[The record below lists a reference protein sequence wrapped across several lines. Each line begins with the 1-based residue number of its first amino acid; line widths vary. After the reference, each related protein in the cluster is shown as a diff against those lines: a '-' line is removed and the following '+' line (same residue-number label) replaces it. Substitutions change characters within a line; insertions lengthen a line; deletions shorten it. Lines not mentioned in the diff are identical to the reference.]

1 MRTTYTA
8 AVEVAAK
15 HALEVVHLTSAF
27 SQYSPKIGT
36 SPRGWLELRIS
47 LQATSLAQAC
57 SRALAVASAATGAEA
72 IACEV
77 MTENESAK
85 REEVVPQRR
94 TSTAPVKPRP
104 TRSQDAPPREGT
116 TDAGLIAHPHRDR

>member
-8 AVEVAAK
+8 AVEVATK
-15 HALEVVHLTSAF
+15 HALEVEQLTSAF

-47 LQATSLAQAC
+47 LRATSLAQAC

-77 MTENESAK
+77 MTENESDK
-85 REEVVPQRR
+85 REEVVPQPRG
-94 TSTAPVKPRP
+94 STAPVNGRP
-104 TRSQDAPPREGT
+104 TRLQDASPREGT
-116 TDAGLIAHPHRDR
+116 TGAGLIAHPPRDR